1 MATPKS
7 APRRAGKKAGKR
19 SNRKP
24 HRSWNIYISRSLKAL
39 NKQMS
44 LSGRTVKVL
53 NSFVNDVFERVAT
66 EAASIVRANKK
77 RTLDARA
84 VQTALR
90 PGMVRRRIV
99 SLHGVAQTPL
109 CKSVRRRS
117 DILLQLV
124 MGNVERN
131 PGPTLS
137 WSALQELMGLLAA
150 ASNETP
156 AAGADAGLVK
166 SPRHQ
171 PAALQQPL
179 AAPQQQPSAPQQQL
193 ASPVDPTLLVVTQH
207 LERLQQQMMDFH
219 LSLSQVTTRL
229 DSMEGKDKSRARTGT
244 QSKGAGQHRSA
255 STRRQKGPQH
265 AHTFAQKQEKAKAV
279 SKPLARPA
287 PQNARRPTPQKG
299 ASGLNAAAVKEK
311 ATKLLHPLN
320 AKLFKNL
327 SGFRL
332 GGKDYLAPAAP
343 LSMTWL
349 RKTLSDIAKAPKAA
363 VAPPAETQ
371 KEELPTFGGPIE
383 QYAPKPAPKPA
394 CRPPGNRGFLEVP
407 EAEKVPV
414 TFSEDYEKRR
424 KLEEAQ
430 AAEEA
435 AKHPQEVVPA
445 DVPRRRHAD
454 SVDGS
459 PQYTVESQPEP
470 LVYTVESYESEESS
484 TRSPSPHHLP
494 PTEFG
499 GPPTKRRTMR
509 LPTRTPPPAMPTS
522 EARSEELDANWHT
535 RYKNQPSTPR
545 SHDSVAEFM
554 GPHPVVA
561 ELSETVQTL
570 SQQTQDLSQQNRA
583 LSHSREE
590 ALVREV
596 VLSAQLRN
604 ASHDRESL
612 AREVDHYAERALQ
625 AQRELGRTAIAAERA
640 TYEHGRRE
648 ASLRRAGEAAVHQ
661 LEIAQGNLEV
671 TQQAYLCMSEE
682 VALEKQHQQ
691 GIHATSEEGRA
702 YQLQVLRQVHG
713 QVQEL
718 SAQREQNRIAMHEAD
733 RAQQLQI
740 TNLCIGDMQD
750 SLEAERDHV
759 TELMESAE
767 KRDSR

>member
-287 PQNARRPTPQKG
+287 PQNARRPTPK
-299 ASGLNAAAVKEK
+299 
-311 ATKLLHPLN
+311 
-320 AKLFKNL
+320 
-327 SGFRL
+327 R
-332 GGKDYLAPAAP
+332 
-343 LSMTWL
+343 
-349 RKTLSDIAKAPKAA
+349 
-363 VAPPAETQ
+363 
-371 KEELPTFGGPIE
+371 GPV
-383 QYAPKPAPKPA
+383 
-394 CRPPGNRGFLEVP
+394 G
-407 EAEKVPV
+407 
-414 TFSEDYEKRR
+414 
-424 KLEEAQ
+424 
-430 AAEEA
+430 
-435 AKHPQEVVPA
+435 
-445 DVPRRRHAD
+445 
-454 SVDGS
+454 
-459 PQYTVESQPEP
+459 
-470 LVYTVESYESEESS
+470 
-484 TRSPSPHHLP
+484 
-494 PTEFG
+494 
-499 GPPTKRRTMR
+499 
-509 LPTRTPPPAMPTS
+509 
-522 EARSEELDANWHT
+522 
-535 RYKNQPSTPR
+535 STPL
-545 SHDSVAEFM
+545 
-554 GPHPVVA
+554 P
-561 ELSETVQTL
+561 
-570 SQQTQDLSQQNRA
+570 
-583 LSHSREE
+583 SR
-590 ALVREV
+590 
-596 VLSAQLRN
+596 
-604 ASHDRESL
+604 
-612 AREVDHYAERALQ
+612 
-625 AQRELGRTAIAAERA
+625 
-640 TYEHGRRE
+640 
-648 ASLRRAGEAAVHQ
+648 
-661 LEIAQGNLEV
+661 
-671 TQQAYLCMSEE
+671 
-682 VALEKQHQQ
+682 K
-691 GIHATSEEGRA
+691 
-702 YQLQVLRQVHG
+702 
-713 QVQEL
+713 
-718 SAQREQNRIAMHEAD
+718 
-733 RAQQLQI
+733 
-740 TNLCIGDMQD
+740 
-750 SLEAERDHV
+750 
-759 TELMESAE
+759 
-767 KRDSR
+767 KRPSSSIR